1 MFPERLLGAMQCAR
15 PQTVLCNLVLML
27 MELTLCVGI
36 QQILIQAH
44 EATAVDR
51 SHSSLGATA
60 LLWGDGC

>member
-1 MFPERLLGAMQCAR
+1 MFPECLLGAMQYAR
-15 PQTVLCNLVLML
+15 PQTGLCNLVLML

-36 QQILIQAH
+36 QQILTQAY
-44 EATAVDR
+44 EATAVDG